1 MGKIIK
7 IGVLCVTYSLLVM
20 KSQPLLGQN
29 ATKNVKDT
37 IRDLEELIISS
48 ERSTSFQPLVRV
60 VAVIQQQEIERA
72 AVRNLPDLLRYLQGT
87 DLRSRGGEGVQADL
101 SIMGGTFDQTM
112 VMINGINFTDPQ
124 TGHHSL
130 NIPVEISQIERVEI
144 LQGPGAWSEGSVAYA
159 GAINIITKRPEKLSA
174 DVSVSGGSYGFF
186 KGEAT
191 LGFASRGRW
200 KVSGIGGGGYSSSG
214 GYTSNTDFNITN
226 LYSNI
231 SLVRK
236 TGSREHTITL
246 QAGYQH
252 KAFGANSFYT
262 IAYPEQFEETRLFL
276 SSLQYQYQ
284 SGRWQIKASA
294 YQRRFFDRFEL
305 FRYEAPSWYKGHNYH
320 QNDIA
325 GINVQVAYKWGLM
338 GTSIAGADYRLEHIF
353 STVLGDA
360 IPATGTAGENKSD
373 LRPVPFENG
382 KLFTKAKSRH
392 TPGIYIKHI
401 VQLERWRLTGGLLLS
416 NSYNS
421 AAGTPA
427 AESVSGS
434 YGIRLYAGISAAYKI
449 TPYLEANG
457 WANNSYR
464 NPTFTDLYYK
474 SPTQT
479 GNTELKPEEAI
490 AAQMGL
496 RLTKMSVRA
505 SLSGFH
511 RYGYRIIDWT
521 RASGSD
527 QWQASNITNIA
538 SAGGEVNISYI
549 SPYGSFEKARSD
561 SKRNSV
567 RGNGSFLNSAGIS
580 YAYLTVSKESEN
592 LHSLYATDFLRH
604 KASAFIDHKIVSRL
618 SARWDVSFQKRD
630 GTYLGPGNIETSY
643 KPFVL
648 VDVRLLWSAKKYKI
662 SVEAT
667 NLFNTNYLYIGNL
680 PQPGRWIKAGFS
692 FSL

>member
-20 KSQPLLGQN
+20 KSQPLFGQN
-29 ATKNVKDT
+29 VAKNVKDT
-37 IRDLEELIISS
+37 IRDLEELIIST
-48 ERSTSFQPLVRV
+48 ERPTPFQSLVRV

-101 SIMGGTFDQTM
+101 SILGGTFDQTM

-159 GAINIITKRPEKLSA
+159 GAINIITKRPKKLSA

-186 KGEAT
+186 KGEAN
-191 LGFASRGRW
+191 LGFASEGRW
-200 KVSGIGGGGYSSSG
+200 NVSGTGGGGYSSSD
-214 GYTSNTDFNITN
+214 GYTANTDFNITN
-226 LYSNI
+226 LYTNI

-236 TGSREHTITL
+236 TGDREHTITL

-284 SGRWQIKASA
+284 SGRLQIKASA

-305 FRYEAPSWYKGHNYH
+305 FRYEAPTWYNGHNYH

-325 GINVQVAYKWGLM
+325 GINVQAAYRWRSA
-338 GTSIAGADYRLEHIF
+338 GTSIAGAEYRFEHIF

-360 IPATGTAGENKSD
+360 ISVTGTSGENESY
-373 LRPVPFENG
+373 LPPVPFEEG
-382 KLFTKAKSRH
+382 KFFTKAKSRH

-401 VQLERWRLTGGLLLS
+401 VQFERWRLTGGVHLS
-416 NSYNS
+416 NSY
-421 AAGTPA
+421 GT
-427 AESVSGS
+427 
-434 YGIRLYAGISAAYKI
+434 RLYAGISAAYKI

-457 WANNSYR
+457 WANNSFR

-479 GNTELKPEEAI
+479 GNTELKPEEAV

-496 RLTKMSVRA
+496 RLTKMSIRA
-505 SLSGFH
+505 SLSGFY

-527 QWQASNITNIA
+527 LWQASNITNIA
-538 SAGGEVNISYI
+538 SAGGEVNISYF
-549 SPYGSFEKARSD
+549 SPYGSF
-561 SKRNSV
+561 
-567 RGNGSFLNSAGIS
+567 LYSAGIS

-592 LHSLYATDFLRH
+592 PHSLYATDFLRH
-604 KASAFIDHKIVSRL
+604 KVSAFVDHKIISKL

-630 GTYLGPGNIETSY
+630 GTYLGPGNVETSY

-648 VDVRLLWSAKKYKI
+648 VDVRLLWSAKKYKV

-667 NLFNTNYLYIGNL
+667 NLLNTSYLYIGNL

>member
-20 KSQPLLGQN
+20 KSQPLLGQS
-29 ATKNVKDT
+29 AAKNGKDT
-37 IRDLEELIISS
+37 LRDLEELIIST
-48 ERSTSFQPLVRV
+48 ERPTPFQPLVRV
-60 VAVIQQQEIERA
+60 IAVIQQQEIERA

-101 SIMGGTFDQTM
+101 SILGGTFDQTM

-159 GAINIITKRPEKLSA
+159 GAINIITKRPKKISA
-174 DVSVSGGSYGFF
+174 GASVSGGSYGFF
-186 KGEAT
+186 KGEAN
-191 LGFASRGRW
+191 LGFASPGRW
-200 KVSGIGGGGYSSSG
+200 SVSGIGGGGYSSSD
-214 GYTSNTDFNITN
+214 GYTANTDFSILN
-226 LYSNI
+226 LYTNVSF
-231 SLVRK
+231 VRK
-236 TGSREHTITL
+236 SGSREHTITL

-284 SGRWQIKASA
+284 SGRWQIKTSA

-305 FRYEAPSWYKGHNYH
+305 FRYEAPSWYTGHNYH

-325 GINVQVAYKWGLM
+325 GINVQAAYKWGRM
-338 GTSIAGADYRLEHIF
+338 GTSIAGAEYRFEHIF

-360 IPATGTAGENKSD
+360 ISAAGTEGENESD
-373 LRPVPFENG
+373 LRQVPFEDG
-382 KLFTKAKSRH
+382 KFFTKAKSRH

-401 VQLERWRLTGGLLLS
+401 VQFERWRLTGGLHLS

-421 AAGTPA
+421 AAGVPA
-427 AESVSGS
+427 AGSVSGS
-434 YGIRLYAGISAAYKI
+434 YGTRLYAGISAAYKI

-457 WANNSYR
+457 WANNSFR

-479 GNTELKPEEAI
+479 GNTGLKPEEAV

-496 RLTKMSVRA
+496 KLTKINFRA
-505 SLSGFH
+505 SLSGFY

-521 RASGSD
+521 RTSGSD
-527 QWQASNITNIA
+527 QWQAGNVTNIA
-538 SAGGEVNISYI
+538 SAGGEVNLTYFSTTAEHK
-549 SPYGSFEKARSD
+549 GSKCAS
-561 SKRNSV
+561 
-567 RGNGSFLNSAGIS
+567 LINSAGIS
-580 YAYLTVSKESEN
+580 YAYLTVSKESGN

-604 KASAFIDHKIVSRL
+604 KASAFVDHKIISKL

-630 GTYLGPGNIETSY
+630 GTYLGPGNAETSY
-643 KPFVL
+643 KPFAL

-680 PQPGRWIKAGFS
+680 PQPGRWIKAGLS
-692 FSL
+692 ISL